1 MQENELKTF
10 VKENSSLI
18 YEYIN
23 RKILKDIGVMS
34 PDFFIRLVD
43 EYFTKE
49 EKIVSMDNLTVDT
62 FGYYLITEILGEAKQ
77 AFPFFRR
84 DTITLDKIF
93 KDAKVYFN
101 HVKFAIEDDVFT
113 IFLVQ
118 TKGKAYIAEAKALRA
133 MLYYGLLQFFAK
145 PYADGNGSKP
155 GLPLRLTGIK
165 GSGSSELAR
174 STVGEVYTQILKD
187 LNEAEADL
195 PLTNG
200 SATLNTT
207 RVHKNTVIAFKTR
220 VYLSMQKYPEAV
232 NEANKIVSSTAPF
245 TATTGVAHRLEAN
258 LSTVFTSY
266 TTNESIFSLPMTN
279 TAGDFPGTQNQIT
292 FQKIA

>member
-23 RKILKDIGVMS
+23 SEILKDIGVMS
-34 PDFFIRLVD
+34 PDFFVRVVD

-49 EKIVSMDNLTVDT
+49 EKIVSIDNLTVDT

-101 HVKFAIEDDVFT
+101 HVKFIIEDDIFA

-118 TKGKAYIAEAKALRA
+118 TKAGVSTLDEEIIKYSKQIPMKNLDFKEFIAK
-133 MLYYGLLQFFAK
+133 
-145 PYADGNGSKP
+145 N
-155 GLPLRLTGIK
+155 
-165 GSGSSELAR
+165 
-174 STVGEVYTQILKD
+174 
-187 LNEAEADL
+187 LND
-195 PLTNG
+195 
-200 SATLNTT
+200 
-207 RVHKNTVIAFKTR
+207 KK
-220 VYLSMQKYPEAV
+220 
-232 NEANKIVSSTAPF
+232 
-245 TATTGVAHRLEAN
+245 
-258 LSTVFTSY
+258 
-266 TTNESIFSLPMTN
+266 
-279 TAGDFPGTQNQIT
+279 
-292 FQKIA
+292 

>member
-23 RKILKDIGVMS
+23 SEILKDIGVMS

-49 EKIVSMDNLTVDT
+49 EKIVSIDNLTVDT

-101 HVKFAIEDDVFT
+101 HVKFTIEDDIFA

-118 TKGKAYIAEAKALRA
+118 TKAGVSTLDEEIIKYSKQIPMKNLDFKEFIAK
-133 MLYYGLLQFFAK
+133 
-145 PYADGNGSKP
+145 N
-155 GLPLRLTGIK
+155 
-165 GSGSSELAR
+165 
-174 STVGEVYTQILKD
+174 
-187 LNEAEADL
+187 LNDK
-195 PLTNG
+195 
-200 SATLNTT
+200 
-207 RVHKNTVIAFKTR
+207 KNKF
-220 VYLSMQKYPEAV
+220 
-232 NEANKIVSSTAPF
+232 
-245 TATTGVAHRLEAN
+245 
-258 LSTVFTSY
+258 
-266 TTNESIFSLPMTN
+266 
-279 TAGDFPGTQNQIT
+279 
-292 FQKIA
+292 